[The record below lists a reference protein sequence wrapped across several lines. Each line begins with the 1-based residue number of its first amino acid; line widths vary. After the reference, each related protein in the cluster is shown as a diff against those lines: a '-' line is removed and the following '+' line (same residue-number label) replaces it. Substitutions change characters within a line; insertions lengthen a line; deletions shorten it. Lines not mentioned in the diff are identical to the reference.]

1 MRSTLPDSAPVPAG
15 AGTGALLA
23 IEDLTQRFGGVAAL
37 TDVSFSVDAHAVQAL
52 IGPNGAGKTTLFNA
66 ITGFLRPDSG
76 RAYFKGRRIDGMA
89 PQRIARLG
97 MVRSFQS
104 IRMFKGLT
112 VYESLLI
119 SRPRERRWSVRA
131 SQAKVGRMLERMRLA
146 DVADR
151 NCNDLRSEEHT
162 SELQS
167 RPHLVCRLLL
177 EKKKA

>member
-1 MRSTLPDSAPVPAG
+1 MTSILLGNDNEEAG
-15 AGTGALLA
+15 AGVGVQ
-23 IEDLTQRFGGVAAL
+23 LTLEGLSLHFGGVAAL
-37 TDVSFSVDAHAVQAL
+37 TDVSFTVDAHTVQAL

-76 RAYFKGRRIDGMA
+76 RVHFQGRRIDRMA

-151 NCNDLRSEEHT
+151 VCSDL
-162 SELQS
+162 
-167 RPHLVCRLLL
+167 PLL
-177 EKKKA
+177 AH